1 MKASPHPPPSCYAAA
16 HPALSESHTIVCRRR
31 YPALPQA
38 LATPHPSTSRAILS
52 YGLGECASHV
62 RTDRP
67 HPAPEGAG
75 LARKA
80 LRPPVASLPSKGFHT
95 PAPVRGAFVLPA
107 THDRGFAPRRAS
119 AAWQAPHQRSY
130 RAPLEPIDQ
139 GASPLEPD
147 KGLSHPSTTRRR
159 LPRPGT
165 HGQSLRALDDAQAA
179 FMPLHPDEGER
190 PRPRRIRPA
199 ERRCA

>member
-1 MKASPHPPPSCYAAA
+1 MKGSPHSPRSCYPAV

-31 YPALPQA
+31 HPALPQV

-75 LARKA
+75 LSRKA

-107 THDRGFAPRRAS
+107 THDRGFALGT
-119 AAWQAPHQRSY
+119 HQRSC

-139 GASPLEPD
+139 GTSSLEPD

-179 FMPLHPDEGER
+179 FMPLHLGGGGYPLDPAAGYVRQKGDALER
-190 PRPRRIRPA
+190 
-199 ERRCA
+199 

>member
-1 MKASPHPPPSCYAAA
+1 MKGSLHRPSSCYPAA
-16 HPALSESHTIVCRRR
+16 HPALSESHTVVCRRR
-31 YPALPQA
+31 YPPLPQA

-107 THDRGFAPRRAS
+107 THDPGFALGT
-119 AAWQAPHQRSY
+119 HQRSY

-179 FMPLHPDEGER
+179 FMPLPPDGGGYPLDPAGYVRQKGDALER
-190 PRPRRIRPA
+190 
-199 ERRCA
+199 

>member
-1 MKASPHPPPSCYAAA
+1 MKASPHCPPSCYAALQ
-16 HPALSESHTIVCRRR
+16 PALSESHTIVCRRR
-31 YPALPQA
+31 YPPLPQA

-67 HPAPEGAG
+67 HPAPPPEAADFCKSVPCGHGGAG

-107 THDRGFAPRRAS
+107 THDRGLALGA
-119 AAWQAPHQRSY
+119 HQRSY

-139 GASPLEPD
+139 GTSSLEPCMAGVEEPCIGVIAPLD
-147 KGLSHPSTTRRR
+147 HSPETSASRH
-159 LPRPGT
+159 PRPELARSGR
-165 HGQSLRALDDAQAA
+165 RAGGCHA
-179 FMPLHPDEGER
+179 
-190 PRPRRIRPA
+190 PA
-199 ERRCA
+199 P

>member
-1 MKASPHPPPSCYAAA
+1 MKGSPHRPPSCYPAA

-31 YPALPQA
+31 YPPLPQA

-95 PAPVRGAFVLPA
+95 PAPVRGAFALPA
-107 THDRGFAPRRAS
+107 THDRGFAPGPHQGTSSLEPCMAGVEEPCIGVIAPLDHSPETSASRHPRPELARSGRRAGGFH
-119 AAWQAPHQRSY
+119 AP
-130 RAPLEPIDQ
+130 AP
-139 GASPLEPD
+139 
-147 KGLSHPSTTRRR
+147 
-159 LPRPGT
+159 
-165 HGQSLRALDDAQAA
+165 
-179 FMPLHPDEGER
+179 
-190 PRPRRIRPA
+190 
-199 ERRCA
+199 

>member
-1 MKASPHPPPSCYAAA
+1 MKASPHRPPSCYAALQ
-16 HPALSESHTIVCRRR
+16 PALSESHTIVCRRR
-31 YPALPQA
+31 YPPLPQP
-38 LATPHPSTSRAILS
+38 LATSHPSTSRAILS

-107 THDRGFAPRRAS
+107 THDRGLALGA
-119 AAWQAPHQRSY
+119 HQRSY

-139 GASPLEPD
+139 GTSSLEPCMAGVEEPCIGVIAPLD
-147 KGLSHPSTTRRR
+147 HSPETSASRH
-159 LPRPGT
+159 PRPELARSGR
-165 HGQSLRALDDAQAA
+165 RAGGFHA
-179 FMPLHPDEGER
+179 
-190 PRPRRIRPA
+190 PA
-199 ERRCA
+199 P

>member
-1 MKASPHPPPSCYAAA
+1 MKASPHRPRSCYPAGH
-16 HPALSESHTIVCRRR
+16 HPLSESHTIVCRRR
-31 YPALPQA
+31 HPALPHA
-38 LATPHPSTSRAILS
+38 LATSHPSTSRAILS

-67 HPAPEGAG
+67 HPAPDGAG

-107 THDRGFAPRRAS
+107 THDRGFALGT
-119 AAWQAPHQRSY
+119 HQGTS
-130 RAPLEPIDQ
+130 
-139 GASPLEPD
+139 SLEPD

-179 FMPLHPDEGER
+179 FMPLHLGGGGYPLVPAAGFVRQKGDALER
-190 PRPRRIRPA
+190 
-199 ERRCA
+199 